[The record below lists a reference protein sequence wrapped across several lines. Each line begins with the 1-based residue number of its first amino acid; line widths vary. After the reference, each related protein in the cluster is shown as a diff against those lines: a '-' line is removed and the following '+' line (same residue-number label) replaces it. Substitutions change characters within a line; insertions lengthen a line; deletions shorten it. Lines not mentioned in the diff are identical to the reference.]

1 MVEKNYDPDN
11 DNCPEKDTIEHLHK
25 LKLNNTQTAEEF
37 IDNSPNHSIKN
48 KPEDSGQK
56 PKPNQTQDN

>member
-11 DNCPEKDTIEHLHK
+11 DNCPEKDTIEYLHK
-25 LKLNNTQTAEEF
+25 LKLNNTQTTEEF

-56 PKPNQTQDN
+56 PKPNQTEDN